1 MSETLPRTVRKLG
14 LFCLVGVA
22 FALAAAIPLRCFGAA
37 LRVGGGSLLA
47 GMGLG
52 LSLTLITR
60 TRNPWLIYLSLAVGA
75 LTFVPLTL
83 EWPPGDA
90 WDVHPWHGAPP
101 IAYSYLDILRTSLFL
116 LGIPWPFARFG
127 HHAPDPLPNASD
139 TTDEPEVELQK
150 PLAAAPQGTT
160 EEESKKP

>member
-1 MSETLPRTVRKLG
+1 MSETLSRTVRKLG
-14 LFCLVGVA
+14 LFCLILGA
-22 FALAAAIPLRCFGAA
+22 LALAAAIPLRCVGAA

-52 LSLTLITR
+52 LSLALVTR
-60 TRNPWLIYLSLAVGA
+60 TQRPWLIYAALALGA

-127 HHAPDPLPNASD
+127 HHAPDPLPSAPN
-139 TTDEPEVELQK
+139 TRDEPGGEVQDTFAK
-150 PLAAAPQGTT
+150 ASPGAT
-160 EEESKKP
+160 EEESEKP